1 MGEKLVKHDLVFP
14 IPLLARRLPA
24 ALKVAGFLSASHCRK
39 LISLARKKGLEPIER
54 SRHDQATFSASG
66 CWLTPEDD
74 ELVFK
79 RFAEGAA
86 SINADHWR
94 LSLAGIYSPM
104 SLLRYGEGDWI
115 RPHIDADYRLADATK
130 LTCIVQL
137 VPRQD
142 FEGGVLTVAENEAYE
157 LDIGDAVFFPAQTLH
172 TVAPITR
179 GVRIVLAAWAQGP
192 DFV

>member
-1 MGEKLVKHDLVFP
+1 MGEELVRHDLVYP
-14 IPLLARRLPA
+14 IPLLAQKLPA
-24 ALKVAGFLSASHCRK
+24 AVKVDGFLSGSHCRK
-39 LISLARKKGLEPIER
+39 LISAGRKKGFEPIKK

-66 CWLTPEDD
+66 CWIGPEDD
-74 ELVFK
+74 EFVFR
-79 RFAEGAA
+79 RFAQEAA
-86 SINADHWR
+86 SINADNWR

-104 SLLRYGEGDWI
+104 SLLRYGVGDWI
-115 RPHIDADYRLADATK
+115 RPHIDSDYRLADATK

-137 VPRQD
+137 VPKQD

-172 TVAPITR
+172 TVAPINS